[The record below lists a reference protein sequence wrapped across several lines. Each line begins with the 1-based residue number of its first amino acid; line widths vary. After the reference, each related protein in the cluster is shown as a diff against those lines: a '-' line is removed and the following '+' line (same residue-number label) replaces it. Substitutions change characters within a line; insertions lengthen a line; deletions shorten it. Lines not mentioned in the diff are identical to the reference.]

1 MSGSND
7 SAPQSND
14 PFYVVQQELKS
25 NVSAINAKTARFEE
39 LLNTVDTATSTEFRD
54 LRKALGREVRGADS
68 RLKDLKLTVDYV
80 ERDRATFQ
88 HIDDAELESRRAFI
102 ASTRDALAAV
112 KASVNGD
119 KTRRKM
125 EADERKQF
133 AAQSDGDT
141 LGATSATSLENT
153 RFVRDQKTK
162 QQMMLREQDDNL
174 EELDGAVDRVHHMAV
189 EIQGEL
195 KDQSKMLDD
204 LETDLDATSER
215 MQFVMGKLQKL
226 LKTKD
231 SCQIW
236 TIVILTLVL
245 VGLVALVIYW

>member
-1 MSGSND
+1 MGRGGAGGGARGRVD
-7 SAPQSND
+7 RRAYGGGAP
-14 PFYVVQQELKS
+14 
-25 NVSAINAKTARFEE
+25 
-39 LLNTVDTATSTEFRD
+39 
-54 LRKALGREVRGADS
+54 GRRPKKKVRGADS

-162 QQMMLREQDDNL
+162 QQVGPRRW
-174 EELDGAVDRVHHMAV
+174 RVVARGCDTTIRPPLLNSFCM
-189 EIQGEL
+189 QGV
-195 KDQSKMLDD
+195 SN
-204 LETDLDATSER
+204 
-215 MQFVMGKLQKL
+215 
-226 LKTKD
+226 
-231 SCQIW
+231 
-236 TIVILTLVL
+236 
-245 VGLVALVIYW
+245 